1 MRRII
6 LGTAGHIDHGKTSL
20 IKALTGIDTDRL
32 KEEKER
38 GITIELGFAHL
49 TLPDG
54 TLVGIVDV
62 PGHEKFVKNMV
73 AGASGIDVVAL
84 IVAADEG
91 VMPQTKEHI
100 EICELL
106 GIRYGIIVITKIDLV
121 DKEWLE
127 LVREDIREYMKETF
141 LSNAPIVEVSSVTGE
156 GLDKFIETLTEIV
169 QRLPEKEIGY
179 IFRLPVDRVFTIKGF
194 GTVVTGTT
202 ISGNIK
208 VGDEVTVYPV
218 GINCKIR
225 SIQVHGKSVNE
236 VGPSTRTALSL
247 QGVNKEDIEKGY
259 VVASKDSLFSSYM
272 VDVFF
277 QFLSSAERPLKNREK
292 IRFHIGT
299 AELLGN
305 IVFLNAKEKLIPGES
320 CYAQIRLEGPVS
332 VLRGDRFVV
341 RSYSPVRT
349 IGGGEIVHPLAKK
362 KKISSEEI
370 ISRLSIIYRGKK
382 EDVVESFIFIE
393 GFLGINK
400 KVLLFL
406 SNMPEEEL
414 DEIID
419 RLSSSKKI
427 HVYEDG
433 HYIHEEFYNKLK
445 EVILSYIKDYHS
457 QYPLRSGIPKEEL
470 RSKLRI
476 IKDIKLFNYMLEG
489 LLHEEIIEIERD
501 NVRLKDYKPNLTDEQ
516 EKVKEEIEKIY
527 KKSNFQPPYFK
538 EIREKYPDLADQVL
552 EYLLSQGILVKI
564 KEDLF
569 LHKDNVEKLFSIV
582 REFLEKNKEMSVKD
596 FKELTNTTRKYSIPF
611 LEYLDKSHVTVRVG
625 DVRKLRK

>member
-1 MRRII
+1 
-6 LGTAGHIDHGKTSL
+6 LGTAGHIDHGKTTL
-20 IKALTGIDTDRL
+20 VKALTGIDTDRL

-49 TLPDG
+49 ALPDG

-106 GIRYGIIVITKIDLV
+106 GIRHGIIVITKIDLV
-121 DKEWLE
+121 DEEWLE
-127 LVREDIREYMKETF
+127 LVKEDIREHIKGTF
-141 LSNAPIVEVSSVTGE
+141 LSDAPIVEVSSVTGE
-156 GLDKFIETLTEIV
+156 GLDKFIETLTKIV
-169 QRLPEKEIGY
+169 QRLPEREEGY

-208 VGDEVTVYPV
+208 VGDEVTIYPV

-225 SIQVHGKSVNE
+225 SIQVHGKSVNK

-247 QGVNKEDIEKGY
+247 QGVNKEEIERGY
-259 VVASKDSLFSSYM
+259 VVASKDSLFPSYM

-277 QFLSSAERPLKNREK
+277 QFLPSAEKPLKNREK
-292 IRFHIGT
+292 IRFHVGT
-299 AELLGN
+299 AEVLGN
-305 IVFLNAKEKLIPGES
+305 IVFLDDKDKLIPGKS
-320 CYAQIRLEGPVS
+320 CYAQIRLEEPVS
-332 VLRGDRFVV
+332 VLRGDRFVI

-362 KKISSEEI
+362 KKTGSKEVV
-370 ISRLSIIYRGKK
+370 SRLSLIHKGEK

-393 GFLGINK
+393 GYLGINK

-406 SNMPEEEL
+406 SNMPEDEL
-414 DEIID
+414 NEIIN
-419 RLSSSKKI
+419 RLSSFRKI
-427 HVYEDG
+427 HIYEDG
-433 HYIHEEFYNKLK
+433 YYIHEEFYNRLK
-445 EVILSYIKDYHS
+445 EIMLSHIKDYHF
-457 QYPLRSGIPKEEL
+457 QYPLRPGIPKEEL
-470 RSKLRI
+470 RSKLKI
-476 IKDIKLFNYMLEG
+476 IKDIKLFNYILER
-489 LLHEEIIEIERD
+489 LVHEGIAEIEKE
-501 NVRLKDYKPNLTDEQ
+501 NVRLKGYRPHLTDEQ
-516 EKVKEEIEKIY
+516 ERVREEIEKIY
-527 KKSNFQPPYFK
+527 KESRFQPPYFK
-538 EIREKYPDLADQVL
+538 EIKEKYPDLADNIL
-552 EYLLSQGILVKI
+552 EYLLSQGTLVKI

-569 LHKDNVEKLFSIV
+569 LHKDSEEKLFSIV
-582 REFLEKNKEMSVKD
+582 REFLERHGEMSVKD
-596 FKELTNTTRKYSIPF
+596 FKELTNTTRKYSIPL
-611 LEYLDKSHVTVRVG
+611 LEYLDKSQITVRVG